1 MADGDDIHMDEK
13 DHIDMRMAADG
24 IPSPFQT
31 GMEVDQAI
39 PTEPGN
45 ASIEVQGDAVTV
57 RWAAGSPEDSQF
69 NQMYEACP
77 RTISDPQN
85 RTSSWMGPTSINIH
99 SDGESE
105 VAHTAFHTATWATLP
120 GDIMA
125 HIMKFVP
132 SNTTRIMRVVCQ
144 GWNRSVGASLRYVQ
158 PETLKHTAYL
168 EHFPNVLTLDASNA
182 DLKVS
187 CTSGREI
194 SLVSAV
200 DDTSVE
206 NIAKLHS
213 LHSIYLTNCV
223 FLNGTFLQAFRNL
236 PNLELLDL
244 SGCSSIHN
252 GHFIEHI
259 AHMKHL
265 KSISLVGCWNLNDAS
280 VAVAA
285 QSLNQLKRIA
295 VPPTTTD
302 LGLHCIATSPSIE
315 RVAIRACDQ
324 ITTEG
329 IKALL
334 RTPTLQRV
342 VVSKCKN
349 ISSNTLRQG
358 TRNLS
363 VFKYETEDWEN
374 RMKSRRRSLNMEL
387 TMNCFYN

>member
-1 MADGDDIHMDEK
+1 MVDGDDTHMNEK
-13 DHIDMRMAADG
+13 GHNNMMMGDDD

-31 GMEVDQAI
+31 SMEVDAAV
-39 PTEPGN
+39 PGN

-57 RWAAGSPEDSQF
+57 RWAAGSPEDSDF
-69 NQMYEACP
+69 NSRYEACP
-77 RTISDPQN
+77 RTVSDPSQN
-85 RTSSWMGPTSINIH
+85 SANWTNPAPMHTQP
-99 SDGESE
+99 DGEPE
-105 VAHTAFHTATWATLP
+105 AADTFHTKTWATLP
-120 GDIMA
+120 SDIMT
-125 HIMKFVP
+125 HIMKYVP
-132 SNTTRIMRVVCQ
+132 SNTIRVMRVVCQ
-144 GWNRSVGASLRYVQ
+144 GWNRSVGASLRYIQ

-168 EHFPNVLTLDASNA
+168 ENFPNVLTLDASNA

-187 CTSGREI
+187 CTSGTEI
-194 SLVSAV
+194 SLVSGV
-200 DDTSVE
+200 DDASVE

-213 LHSIYLTNCV
+213 LHNIYLTNCV
-223 FLNGTFLQAFRNL
+223 FLNGTFLQAFRTL
-236 PNLELLDL
+236 PKLELLDL
-244 SGCSSIHN
+244 SGCSSIEN
-252 GHFIEHI
+252 RCFIEHI
-259 AHMKHL
+259 AHMGQL

-280 VAVAA
+280 VAMAA
-285 QSLNQLKRIA
+285 QSLHQLKRIA

-334 RTPTLQRV
+334 RVPTLQRV

>member
-1 MADGDDIHMDEK
+1 MVDGNDIHMEEK
-13 DHIDMRMAADG
+13 DHIGMRMADDD

-31 GMEVDQAI
+31 SMEVEPAI
-39 PTEPGN
+39 PTEQGN
-45 ASIEVQGDAVTV
+45 ASIEVRGDAVTV

-85 RTSSWMGPTSINIH
+85 RTNWTSPTSIQTL

-105 VAHTAFHTATWATLP
+105 VGHVFHTTTWATLP
-120 GDIMA
+120 SDIMA

-132 SNTTRIMRVVCQ
+132 SNTIRIMRVVCQ
-144 GWNRSVGASLRYVQ
+144 GWNRSVGASLRYIQ

-187 CTSGREI
+187 CSSGREI
-194 SLVSAV
+194 SLVSGV
-200 DDTSVE
+200 DDASVE

-223 FLNGTFLQAFRNL
+223 FLDGTFLQAFQNL
-236 PNLELLDL
+236 PALELLDL

-259 AHMKHL
+259 AHMNNL

-285 QSLNQLKRIA
+285 QSLRQLKRIA